1 MKYNLANIIRNRR
14 IEMNISQ
21 SELSRRTGIDR
32 TTISKIEM
40 GERKKP
46 VINTLIKLS
55 RVLNIDLRELM
66 YLARYSQ
73 YDINNFFDD
82 DYEDE
87 DDEYFDEYDDE
98 EEEYEGLVNYVIT
111 IDGGYKIKGKTK
123 EEILREASKEICD
136 RFYSLVGK
144 SENFD
149 KMMEFADVDITTT
162 YMGENY

>member
-1 MKYNLANIIRNRR
+1 
-14 IEMNISQ
+14 MNISQ

-82 DYEDE
+82 DYDDYDDLDDYDE
-87 DDEYFDEYDDE
+87 YDEYFDEDDD
-98 EEEYEGLVNYVIT
+98 EEEYEGLVNYVII

-123 EEILREASKEICD
+123 EEILDEATKEICD
-136 RFYSLVGK
+136 RFYSLAGK

>member
-1 MKYNLANIIRNRR
+1 MKYNLANVIRNKR

-82 DYEDE
+82 DYDE
-87 DDEYFDEYDDE
+87 DDYE

-111 IDGGYKIKGKTK
+111 IGGGYKIKGKTK
-123 EEILREASKEICD
+123 EEILDEATKEICD
-136 RFYSLVGK
+136 RFYSFAGK